1 MMHKYLLWVLLPVIF
16 SYGQS
21 SIQPFLEI
29 RPYAPPADEQYPVHA
44 SVDHH
49 SPTQSSS
56 YLFIRLDGDSTV
68 STDPPALNCVDG
80 QNCYDGHSG
89 VDIWMPR
96 GVPLL
101 ATAPGTIVWAEF
113 APGVNPC
120 PTGYPPNGDLG
131 VVIVDHHNGYYST
144 YLHLDPPLV
153 VEVGQSV
160 ATGDTIG
167 YNGDSGCASV
177 THLHYEI
184 RKGAYY
190 FDQNKSWV
198 VDPYGWWGSTADPIK
213 EMRNASSVWL
223 WKSSEVIDDGDNG
236 FERYY
241 GPQWQRLGMGYGGD
255 AWSAPAIQEGQQGRH
270 TTLWVPEL
278 PEQGWYDLQVYL
290 PRVEG
295 AVDRA
300 VYEVYVKQ
308 PGGAAKK
315 YTFTVNQDSIYNS
328 FFTIGS
334 LNLPKGANCA
344 VFLRDVVP
352 AGTNGNR
359 VVYDAIRFTG
369 TGTGLDKKM
378 PVPGTHNLEVMPNQP
393 NPLGLEGS
401 RSGTYFILR
410 LKQPEKVKIEISNI
424 LGQRIKT
431 LHPGTLASGRSR
443 VFWNGRDSANRALPR
458 GVYIYTVSAGREKLS
473 GKLVLLR

>member
-1 MMHKYLLWVLLPVIF
+1 MIHKYFSLLLLLSF
-16 SYGQS
+16 SLNGQGG
-21 SIQPFLEI
+21 IQPFLEI
-29 RPYAPPADEQYPVHA
+29 RPYAPPAEEQYPVHA

-49 SPTQSSS
+49 SPTQTSS

-96 GVPLL
+96 GVPML
-101 ATAPGTIVWAEF
+101 ATAPGKIVWAEF
-113 APGVNPC
+113 APGVDPC

-131 VVIVDHHNGYYST
+131 VVIIDHNNGYYSA
-144 YLHLDPPLV
+144 YLHLDPPLA
-153 VEVGQSV
+153 VEVGQVV

-184 RKGAYY
+184 RKDAYY
-190 FDQNKSWV
+190 FDQEKSWV
-198 VDPYGWWGSTADPIK
+198 VDPYGWWGRTTDPIK

-223 WKSSEVIDDGDNG
+223 WKSSDLIDDGDNG

-241 GPQWQRLGMGYGGD
+241 GPQWERLAEGYGGD
-255 AWSAPAIQEGQQGRH
+255 AWSAPAVEEGGQGRH

-278 PEQGWYDLQVYL
+278 PEQGQYDLQVYV
-290 PRVEG
+290 PRVDG
-295 AVDRA
+295 AVDQA

-308 PGGAAKK
+308 PGGTAKK
-315 YTFTVNQDSIYNS
+315 YSFTVNQDSIYNS
-328 FFTIGS
+328 FFTIGT
-334 LNLPKGANCA
+334 LNLPRGANCA

-352 AGTNGNR
+352 AGTNGSR
-359 VVYDAIRFTG
+359 VVYDAIRFVG
-369 TGTGLDKKM
+369 AGTGLDKNEV
-378 PVPGTHNLEVMPNQP
+378 VPKTHNLEVMPNQP
-393 NPLGLEGS
+393 NPLGLEANS
-401 RSGTYFILR
+401 SGTYFVLR
-410 LKQPEKVKIEISNI
+410 LRQPEKVKIEISNI
-424 LGQRIKT
+424 LGQKIKT
-431 LHPGTLASGRSR
+431 LYPGVLSAGEARIY
-443 VFWNGRDSANRALPR
+443 WNGKGAYNETLPR

-473 GKLVLLR
+473 KKLVLIR